1 MMDFC
6 AGLFIDSLRVAS
18 RCMAMALLPSVFG
31 TDATENASTGG
42 PSYATI
48 DNDALYMLLS
58 FDLLLFYC

>member
-1 MMDFC
+1 MDFC
-6 AGLFIDSLRVAS
+6 AGLFVDLLCVPS
-18 RCMAMALLPSVFG
+18 RCMAMESLPSVFG
-31 TDATENASTGG
+31 TDATEKASTGG

>member
-1 MMDFC
+1 MDFC
-6 AGLFIDSLRVAS
+6 VGLFADSLRVAS
-18 RCMAMALLPSVFG
+18 RYMEMALLPSVFG